1 MEQEIIGMLQE
12 IIGMLQEINPYV
24 DIDGTSLLLE
34 EEILDSIGI
43 VLLIEMLEEWYKI
56 SIPLEKIKKEDF
68 QTVNQIVN
76 LIKQLI

>member
-43 VLLIEMLEEWYKI
+43 VLLIEMLEDCYKI